1 MLFWKF
7 FGRVLA
13 SAFVV
18 LLCIGNYHNSL
29 RNEFAF
35 DDYLAIVNNR
45 DVMYGSNGTDHVS
58 EYAKLWK
65 NDIWGKDMKA
75 VDSHRSYRPLLVTV
89 FKLIV
94 QLYGL
99 NPWIF
104 RAVSIFLHSV
114 ASIGVFYLSTLI
126 FKSDSLAF
134 GTALLFASHPV
145 HIESVAAVV
154 NMAEAVSLIF
164 SIAAFCI
171 FYQSSEIISRDTSED
186 SYLSVKKAISI
197 IVQLLLIAVW
207 FGFLSLSLLFKE
219 TGITVCGIIVAS
231 SGTALLHTIKAAYL
245 VDRGKS
251 LSVKMNGEKSKGLL
265 RTAVSA
271 TLRWSFKNVLWL
283 LAALGGVF
291 LYSVFRV
298 ILLVPDNP
306 DQLNLLANLLRYLN
320 INNWGELRSK
330 MATSYLGESRLLRK
344 AENPFSFLKGQEK
357 ILSMMYLHFR
367 YFYQLLWPENLCAE
381 YAFDCI
387 PKVSSL
393 QDPRA
398 LLTIGFYVL
407 LVSSFFYF
415 LWWVAVPTKEE
426 LKNVKKESLSA
437 VVESDNEIKLKAGQE
452 PVKDKSVRSVA
463 WTTTYEHYLLS
474 LVWMIVPF
482 IPASGEN
489 ILPFCPCLSVSVF
502 LSLSFCPCFSVPVF
516 LSLYFCL
523 FFPLLIDALLLSLP
537 CSQPSSPSLAA

>member
-1 MLFWKF
+1 MLFWKLV
-7 FGRVLA
+7 GRVLA

-29 RNEFAF
+29 KNEFAF

-58 EYAKLWK
+58 AYTKLWK

-75 VDSHRSYRPLLVTV
+75 IDSHRSYRPLLVTV

-104 RAVSIFLHSV
+104 RAVSIFLHSA
-114 ASIGVFYLSTLI
+114 ASISVFFLSTLI

-154 NMAEAVSLIF
+154 NMAEAVSLVF
-164 SIAAFCI
+164 SITAFCI
-171 FYQSSEIISRDTSED
+171 FYQSSEIISVDTSEG
-186 SYLSVKKAISI
+186 SYSSVGKAVSV
-197 IVQLLLIAVW
+197 IVQLLLIIVW
-207 FGFLSLSLLFKE
+207 FGLLSVSLLFKE

-231 SGTALLHTIKAAYL
+231 SGTALLRTIKASYL
-245 VDRGKS
+245 ADRRKF
-251 LSVKMNGEKSKGLL
+251 LSVKARGERSEGLL
-265 RTAVSA
+265 KTAVSA

-283 LAALGGVF
+283 LAALSGVF

-298 ILLVPDNP
+298 IILVPDSP
-306 DQLNLLANLLRYLN
+306 DDLNLFSNLLKYTN
-320 INNWGELRSK
+320 MDNWRDLRSK
-330 MATSYLGESRLLRK
+330 MGSSYLGESRLLRK
-344 AENPFSFLKGQEK
+344 AENPFSFLKGREK

-367 YFYQLLWPENLCAE
+367 YFYQLLWPEHLCAE

-398 LLTIGFYVL
+398 LLTIGFYCL
-407 LVSSFFYF
+407 LVSSFFYL
-415 LWWVAVPTKEE
+415 LWWVAVPTSEE
-426 LKNVKKESLSA
+426 LKAVRKKSENAAEEESIDIGGVENVRK
-437 VVESDNEIKLKAGQE
+437 VEGGAGG
-452 PVKDKSVRSVA
+452 DKSVRSGV
-463 WTTTYEHYLLS
+463 WITTYEHYLLS

-482 IPASGEN
+482 IPASGA
-489 ILPFCPCLSVSVF
+489 LC
-502 LSLSFCPCFSVPVF
+502 
-516 LSLYFCL
+516 CL
-523 FFPLLIDALLLSLP
+523 FFLSF
-537 CSQPSSPSLAA
+537 SLFVL